1 MRKTNPTP
9 PRPVS
14 RSYRD
19 LSPAQLFRRRS
30 KSLTISNEGW
40 TAFLWRVLP
49 IFLALVWFPFAT
61 AAQTTSADWYQPID
75 VAQVQRANDLYGQAS
90 RARSDQQFA
99 KAAALFAEAF
109 RAGFDIPEVA
119 YAAASS
125 YARARDK
132 AKAFEYLDRA
142 AAMGYTATE
151 RMKNDSDLNSLHDD
165 LRWPQLLRHI
175 EKNQRDS
182 QEQATRIWD
191 TASLDTPLKSQL
203 SDEEKIAGLSK
214 FWAEVKYNFVFPER
228 LAQIDW
234 DSLYLKYIPKVLA
247 TKSTYEYYRVVAELC
262 AHLRD
267 SHTNVY
273 PAPELLGWVGLQT
286 RLIEGR
292 LMVLQVWDP
301 ELRSQGIEPGM
312 ELVEIDGQP
321 FREYAARNVAPY
333 QSASTSQDLDVRTY
347 EYFLLVGAPGQPVQL
362 TLQNAAGLR
371 STRTVLRK
379 SGKVLSALWPKPPG
393 FEFRVLP
400 GNIGYVAL
408 NSFEDN
414 SVADQFVA
422 AFDKIA
428 KTSALILDMR
438 NNGGGTSGVGMRIL
452 ATLIDKPVSVGSW
465 QTRDY
470 KPIFRAW
477 GRPMAMLSAPGGDLP
492 PDPAHHY
499 SEPII
504 LLSSPR
510 TFSAAEDFLV
520 AFDQSGR
527 GTIMG
532 QSSAGSTGQ
541 PLSFKM
547 PGGGSG
553 RVCTWRG
560 TYPNGK
566 QFLGIGVQPQTVVSP
581 TLRDF
586 RAGRDTVLDMAVA
599 QLKQP
604 SDKK

>member
-1 MRKTNPTP
+1 M
-9 PRPVS
+9 
-14 RSYRD
+14 
-19 LSPAQLFRRRS
+19 S
-30 KSLTISNEGW
+30 KM
-40 TAFLWRVLP
+40 TALQDVFAILV
-49 IFLALVWFPFAT
+49 ALVLFPLAT
-61 AAQTTSADWYQPID
+61 SAQTTSADWYQPID
-75 VAQVQRANDLYGQAS
+75 VAQVQLANDLYEQAN
-90 RARSDQQFA
+90 RAYSDQDFA

-109 RAGFDIPEVA
+109 HAGFDLPEVA
-119 YAAASS
+119 HAAASA
-125 YARARDK
+125 YARNGDK
-132 AKAFEYLDRA
+132 ARAFEYLDRA
-142 AAMGYTATE
+142 VAMGYTATDGV
-151 RMKNDSDLNSLHDD
+151 KNDSDLNSLHDD
-165 LRWPQLLRHI
+165 PRWQQILRFI

-203 SDEEKIAGLSK
+203 SNEEKIAGLSK
-214 FWAEVKYNFVFPER
+214 VWAEVKYNFVFPER

-234 DSLYLKYIPKVLA
+234 DNLYLKYIPKVLA
-247 TKSTYEYYRVVAELC
+247 TRSTYDYYRVLAELC
-262 AHLRD
+262 AQLRD

-273 PAPELLGWVGLQT
+273 PAPELLGGVGLQT
-286 RLIEGR
+286 RLIEDR
-292 LMVLQVWDP
+292 LVVLQVWDP
-301 ELRSQGIEPGM
+301 ELRNQGIEPGM
-312 ELVEIDGQP
+312 ELVEIDGEP

-333 QSASTSQDLDVRTY
+333 QSASTPQYLDVRTF
-347 EYFLLVGAPGQPVQL
+347 EYFLLFGAPGQPVRL
-362 TLQNAAGLR
+362 TLQNAAGQR
-371 STRTVLRK
+371 ITRTVSRK
-379 SGKVLSALWPKPPG
+379 PGKVRNALRPKPPS

-428 KTSALILDMR
+428 NTSALILDLR
-438 NNGGGTSGVGMRIL
+438 DNGGGESVVSMRIL
-452 ATLIDKPVSVGSW
+452 AALIDRPVSLEFW

-477 GRPMAMLSAPGGDLP
+477 GRPIVMLSAPAGDVL

-499 SEPII
+499 SKPII
-504 LLSSPR
+504 MLISQR

-527 GTIMG
+527 GTIVG
-532 QSSAGSTGQ
+532 QRSAGSTGQ
-541 PLSFKM
+541 PLTFKM

-581 TLRDF
+581 TLQDI

-599 QLKQP
+599 QLKQR

>member
-1 MRKTNPTP
+1 MHLP
-9 PRPVS
+9 
-14 RSYRD
+14 
-19 LSPAQLFRRRS
+19 
-30 KSLTISNEGW
+30 ISNESW
-40 TAFLWRVLP
+40 MTALRDVLA
-49 IFLALVWFPFAT
+49 IFVALVLFTLAT

-75 VAQVQRANDLYGQAS
+75 VAQVQLANDLYEQAS
-90 RARSDQQFA
+90 RAYSDQEFA

-109 RAGFDIPEVA
+109 DAGFDVPEVA

-125 YARARDK
+125 YARAGDK
-132 AKAFEYLDRA
+132 ARAFEYLDRA
-142 AAMGYTATE
+142 VAMGYTATDE
-151 RMKNDSDLNSLHDD
+151 VKNDSDLNSLHDD
-165 LRWPQLLRHI
+165 PRWQQLLRHM
-175 EKNQRDS
+175 EKDQRDS

-234 DSLYLKYIPKVLA
+234 DNLYLKYIPKVLA
-247 TKSTYEYYRVVAELC
+247 TKSTYDYYRVLAELC

-301 ELRSQGIEPGM
+301 ELRNQGIEPGM
-312 ELVEIDGQP
+312 ELVAIDGEP

-333 QSASTSQDLDVRTY
+333 QSASTPQDLDVRTF

-362 TLQNAAGLR
+362 TLQNAAGQR
-371 STRTVLRK
+371 ITRTVRRK

-428 KTSALILDMR
+428 KTSALILDLR
-438 NNGGGTSGVGMRIL
+438 NNGGGNSAVGMRIL
-452 ATLIDKPVSVGSW
+452 ATLIDKPVSLGFW

-477 GRPMAMLSAPGGDLP
+477 GRPIVMLSAPGGDLP

-499 SEPII
+499 SKPII

-532 QSSAGSTGQ
+532 QRSAGSTGQ
-541 PLSFKM
+541 PLTFKM

-581 TLRDF
+581 TLQDI

-599 QLKQP
+599 QLKQR
-604 SDKK
+604 SNKK

>member
-1 MRKTNPTP
+1 MMAVRNV
-9 PRPVS
+9 R
-14 RSYRD
+14 
-19 LSPAQLFRRRS
+19 A
-30 KSLTISNEGW
+30 
-40 TAFLWRVLP
+40 
-49 IFLALVWFPFAT
+49 IFVALVLFSLPA
-61 AAQTTSADWYQPID
+61 AAQTPSADWYQPID
-75 VAQVQRANDLYGQAS
+75 VAQLQPANDLYNQAS
-90 RARSDQQFA
+90 EAYSRQEFARAASLF
-99 KAAALFAEAF
+99 AAAFN
-109 RAGFDIPEVA
+109 AGFDLPDVA
-119 YAAASS
+119 YSAASS
-125 YARARDK
+125 YARAGDK
-132 AKAFEYLDRA
+132 ARAFEYLGRA
-142 AAMGYTATE
+142 VAMGYTAPD
-151 RMKNDSDLNSLHDD
+151 RVKNDSNFNSLHDD
-165 LRWPQLLRHI
+165 PRWQQLLGHM
-175 EKNQRDS
+175 EKDQRDS

-191 TASLDTPLKSQL
+191 TASLDTPLKPQL

-234 DSLYLKYIPKVLA
+234 DKLYLQYIPKVLA
-247 TKSTYEYYRVVAELC
+247 TKSTYDYYRVLAELC
-262 AHLRD
+262 SQLRD
-267 SHTNVY
+267 SHTNIY

-292 LMVLQVWDP
+292 LMVVQVWDP
-301 ELRSQGIEPGM
+301 ELQSQGIEPGM
-312 ELVEIDGQP
+312 ELVEIAGEP

-333 QSASTSQDLDVRTY
+333 QSASTPQDLDVRTF
-347 EYFLLVGAPGQPVQL
+347 EYFLLVGAPGEPVQL
-362 TLQNAAGLR
+362 TLQNAAGKR
-371 STRTVLRK
+371 ITRTVRRK
-379 SGKVLSALWPKPPG
+379 SGKAIRALWPKPPG

-400 GNIGYVAL
+400 GNIGHVAL

-428 KTSALILDMR
+428 ETSALILDLR
-438 NNGGGTSGVGMRIL
+438 DNGGGNSGVGMRIL
-452 ATLIDKPVSVGSW
+452 ATLIDKPVSVTFW

-477 GRPMAMLSAPGGDLP
+477 GRPIAMLSVPGGDLE

-499 SEPII
+499 SKPII
-504 LLSSPR
+504 VLISPR

-520 AFDQSGR
+520 AFDQSGG

-532 QSSAGSTGQ
+532 QPSAGSTGQ
-541 PLSFKM
+541 PLTFKM

-581 TLRDF
+581 TLKDF
-586 RAGRDTVLDMAVA
+586 RAGRDTVLEMAVA
-599 QLKQP
+599 ELKQR
-604 SDKK
+604 SKE